1 METAAIETK
10 PAVEYPLLTDRVQST
25 FIDTVFVI
33 ILMFVFASF
42 LDKMEN
48 PPDWLRIALFFG
60 LFAIYEPVC
69 TAFGCTLGNYIKKI
83 RVRRMGHPDQ
93 KINLLQAFLRYITK
107 VLLGWISFLTMHTNP
122 ERRAI
127 HDLIADSV
135 MIRER
140 K

>member
-1 METAAIETK
+1 METAVIEPK
-10 PAVEYPLLTDRVQST
+10 PTAEYPLLTDRVQST
-25 FIDTVFVI
+25 FIDSVFIV

-48 PPDWLRIALFFG
+48 PPDWIRVALFFG
-60 LFAIYEPVC
+60 LFAVYEPVC

-93 KINLLQAFLRYITK
+93 KINLLQAFVRYIIK
-107 VLLGWISFLTMHTNP
+107 VLLGWISFLTMHSNT

-127 HDLIADSV
+127 HDFAADSV
-135 MIRER
+135 MI
-140 K
+140 KVQ